1 VSAVDRVGAA
11 LHAAGVEAEVR
22 EFPQGTRTAQEAA
35 DAVGCAVGQIC
46 KSLVFRLEPS
56 GDPLLVVTSGANRVD
71 VERVA
76 ALVGSGVGKADAAF
90 VRERTGFA
98 IGGVPPVGHVAP
110 LRVLV
115 DEDLLGYEVVWA
127 AAGTPNH
134 VFAVTPAALVALCGG
149 EVAVV
154 AER

>member
-11 LHAAGVEAEVR
+11 LRAAGAEADVR

-56 GDPLLVVTSGANRVD
+56 GEPLLVVTSGANRVD
-71 VERVA
+71 VARVA
-76 ALVGSGVGKADAAF
+76 ALVGEEVGKADAAF

-98 IGGVPPVGHVAP
+98 IGGVPPVGHAGP

-115 DEDLLGYEVVWA
+115 DEDLLAFEVVWA

-134 VFAVTPAALVALCGG
+134 VFAAAPVELVRLCGG
-149 EVAVV
+149 EVCAV